1 MNIVKQTLQLN
12 PVVAA
17 PMAGVSDRP
26 GRLIAREHG
35 SGLVYTE
42 MISAKALTYKNQKT
56 YQLMNMQDE
65 VQPVSMQ
72 IFGSEPDVMAEGAKI
87 MQTHGAQIIDINM
100 GCPVPKVVNNGE
112 GSSLMR
118 TPEIAEAIVNEM
130 VKAVTVPVTV
140 KFRKGWDDTAV
151 NAVEFAKRMEAA
163 GASAI
168 AVHGRTRAQ
177 YYSGKADWDIIARV
191 KAAVSVP
198 VIGNGDIF
206 TPMDAKKMLDETG
219 VDGVMIGRGA
229 LGRPW
234 LYQQTLDYLRTG
246 VYQPDPDMDVRRE
259 IILHHAQLLCEE
271 KGEYVGMKE
280 MRKHV
285 AWYYKGLPHAA
296 KMRDKINIISTLEE
310 LNALLYLYE

>member
-206 TPMDAKKMLDETG
+206 TPKMQKKC
-219 VDGVMIGRGA
+219 
-229 LGRPW
+229 W
-234 LYQQTLDYLRTG
+234 
-246 VYQPDPDMDVRRE
+246 
-259 IILHHAQLLCEE
+259 
-271 KGEYVGMKE
+271 MKQ
-280 MRKHV
+280 V
-285 AWYYKGLPHAA
+285 
-296 KMRDKINIISTLEE
+296 
-310 LNALLYLYE
+310 